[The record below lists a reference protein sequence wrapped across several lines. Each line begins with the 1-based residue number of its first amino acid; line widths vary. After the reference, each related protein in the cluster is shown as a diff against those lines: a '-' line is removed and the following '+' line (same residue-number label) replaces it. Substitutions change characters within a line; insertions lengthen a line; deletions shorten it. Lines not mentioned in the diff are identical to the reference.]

1 MRSSIPLAD
10 DALLGPAFL
19 STIQR
24 CLKGLLRTQLVG
36 DLGGSRP
43 HTLIAPLD
51 AGFAELPWD
60 FDRLLSDEELLEP
73 CFDLFE
79 YLVIPG
85 RHDADAPM
93 RPRATLQGEPL
104 LIGSGMVLGHRGVAS
119 VVATASWRGTTVH
132 VVDRCIVPS
141 TILRFAQQRLV

>member
-1 MRSSIPLAD
+1 MPLAD
-10 DALLGPAFL
+10 DALRRPAFL

-36 DLGGSRP
+36 DLGSRP

-60 FDRLLSDEELLEP
+60 FDRLLSDETLLEP
-73 CFDLFE
+73 CFDVFE
-79 YLVIPG
+79 YLVIAG

-93 RPRATLQGEPL
+93 RPCATLQGEPVL
-104 LIGSGMVLGHRGVAS
+104 MGSGMVLGHHGVAS

-132 VVDRCIVPS
+132 VVDRCILPS
-141 TILRFAQQRLV
+141 TILRFTQQPLV